1 MEERK
6 SHFVY
11 DLRYSGMSRD
21 LIWWLVDSSWT
32 ARPLNM
38 GQRDCPETS
47 LTNYK
52 RPLRNI
58 PEGLRSQLHCGGS
71 LSSRI
76 YLLRNNFVANC
87 LLNFPEPEE
96 LFLDNAIVEVRLEF
110 LCHVAGSAIQN

>member
-1 MEERK
+1 MEKRK

-11 DLRYSGMSRD
+11 GLRYSGMSRD

-32 ARPLNM
+32 ARLLNM
-38 GQRDCPETS
+38 GQIDCPETS

-58 PEGLRSQLHCGGS
+58 PEGPRSQLRCSGS

-76 YLLRNNFVANC
+76 YLFRDNFVASC
-87 LLNFPEPEE
+87 LLNFPAPEE
-96 LFLDNAIVEVRLEF
+96 LFLDNAIVQVRLGF
-110 LCHVAGSAIQN
+110 VCHVAGSAIQN